1 MNLGKL
7 LKNLTK
13 WWGVFCNR
21 LASHEGREGG
31 GEGEKEEELNYYKN
45 CDEL

>member
-1 MNLGKL
+1 MILGKL

-21 LASHEGREGG
+21 LAFHEGR